1 MTVRN
6 LLLNVHKNA
15 RTLPDMQEVT
25 CVEVEYIAE
34 VLLC

>member
-6 LLLNVHKNA
+6 LLLNVHKSA